1 MIKSEVKERRKIK
14 QNSHR
19 DRILLSAEKLFAERG
34 FYLTTLDEIAR
45 SANLAKGTIYLHFK
59 NKREL
64 FISVIEKKLDIL
76 LKKIKEGIKAG
87 ISPAEKIKK
96 ATQVHLGF
104 LEKNRNFFK
113 ILQGLSGESKKEME
127 KELTERILKK
137 NAKYLRIIQYL
148 IQRAIDKKEIKP
160 LNTRK
165 LAVILVGIV
174 HGLTLNWISQ
184 DERESLVED
193 HHLAWEI
200 FWNGAK
206 LKSSTEEKKNL
217 CT

>member
-1 MIKSEVKERRKIK
+1 MMKSEVKEKRKIK
-14 QNSHR
+14 QTNHR
-19 DRILLSAEKLFAERG
+19 DKILCSAENLFAERG

-64 FISVIEKKLDIL
+64 FISVIERKLDIL
-76 LKKIKEGIKAG
+76 LKKIKEGIKADT
-87 ISPAEKIKK
+87 SPAEKIKK
-96 ATQVHLGF
+96 ATKVHLGF

-127 KELTERILKK
+127 KELTERIIRK
-137 NAKYLRIIQYL
+137 NAKYLRIIQHL
-148 IQRAIDKKEIKP
+148 IQRAIDKGEIKP
-160 LNTRK
+160 LNARK

-174 HGLTLNWISQ
+174 HGLTINWISQ
-184 DERESLVED
+184 EEKESLVED
-193 HHLAWEI
+193 HRLAWEI

-206 LKSSTEEKKNL
+206 LKSSANKK
-217 CT
+217 